1 MNRSSM
7 KRIDSGNRFHSI
19 KRSGELVL
27 PLCFLLALLAL
38 SLSGCASGRPMVDV
52 PPGQVFRIPVT
63 GNAGEEYLNDRD
75 SPVGT
80 FQPTSGIAELGFFA
94 NGTRLLVATYFNYPR
109 AASSTY
115 AGVRHS
121 LFDGAWVEIID
132 VATGELKDR
141 AFLDFAGYPGPIVHD
156 RDGEYA
162 YLGTEDGFVVRVDAE
177 NPDTLMTTTP
187 DRNTPDTILSVA
199 AASRV
204 DAIRR
209 GGAAQPVSPDNQRV
223 IDFTDSIVRI
233 FERTGGIT
241 DEVRLLS
248 ETLLEANPL
257 NDEVYRPVYGGWVN
271 GGEHFYLVQQPSPLL
286 TDVSE
291 VWYYDAAGETQELLI
306 STHDFWGWGTNG
318 LNEGAALPDVGR
330 VLMELSSA
338 NGLDQLR
345 SLALTEDGGL
355 VLESAVEIADG
366 IRLEGFAASAAL
378 PNQFVIRGGTMA
390 NDAAAQ
396 VWSFL
401 PLSPEYEIIG
411 SYAEIPQSIEIS
423 EDGRLLAL
431 GYDNGTVDL
440 WDLQSREAVW
450 TSDTASN
457 NLDERVPRASG
468 PGVRTENLPS
478 LRRVVT
484 THR

>member
-1 MNRSSM
+1 M
-7 KRIDSGNRFHSI
+7 KRIDRGQGHRPQEPNKLS
-19 KRSGELVL
+19 
-27 PLCFLLALLAL
+27 LALLCVLLVLTFLVA
-38 SLSGCASGRPMVDV
+38 GCASGRPMVDV
-52 PPGQVFRIPVT
+52 PPDQVLRIPVT
-63 GNAGEEYLNDRD
+63 GNAGEEYPNNRD
-75 SPVGT
+75 ESWGA
-80 FQPTSGIAELGFFA
+80 FQPTQGIAELGFFA
-94 NGTRLLVATYFNYPR
+94 NGTRLLVATYFNFP
-109 AASSTY
+109 AVPVATY
-115 AGVRHS
+115 AGGEHS
-121 LFDGAWVEIID
+121 IFVGAWVEIID

-141 AFLDFAGYPGPIVHD
+141 AFLDFADYPGPIVHD

-162 YLGTEDGFVVRVDAE
+162 YLGTEDRFVVRVDAE
-177 NPDTLMTTTP
+177 NPDTLMITPP

-204 DAIRR
+204 YAIRR

-223 IDFTDSIVRI
+223 INFTDSIVRV

-241 DEVRLLS
+241 DEVRLIS

-257 NDEVYRPVYGGWVN
+257 NDEVYRPVYGGWVD
-271 GGEHFYLVQQPSPLL
+271 GGEHFYLVQQKSPLL
-286 TDVSE
+286 SDVSE
-291 VWYYDAAGETQELLI
+291 AWYYDAAGETQELLI
-306 STHDFWGWGTNG
+306 STHDFWGWDTNG

-330 VLMELSSA
+330 VLMELSSNA
-338 NGLDQLR
+338 AQGLDQLR

-355 VLESAVEIADG
+355 VLESAVQIADS

-401 PLSPEYEIIG
+401 PLSPAYEIIG

-457 NLDERVPRASG
+457 NLDERVPRAAG